1 MSPRRSDTRQRII
14 EVALELFAD
23 KGYEK
28 TALREIAE
36 RLGITKAALYYHF
49 ASKEALLAGI
59 MESLVG
65 PFDELVAWS
74 EGQPRTIETRR
85 ELLRRLGELLA
96 GEWAGRWVRFTQENQ
111 PTLRLHD
118 ELSGQMQARLAA
130 IAMAAID
137 PDAGLRDQLRSLGAI
152 GAVYIGSLPPS
163 AAMLGALGIKAT
175 SAELAAATMEI
186 AHELLEPSPTN

>member
-49 ASKEALLAGI
+49 ASKEALLIGI

-65 PFDELVAWS
+65 QFDELVAWS
-74 EGQPRTIETRR
+74 ASQPRSIETRR
-85 ELLRRLGELLA
+85 EVLRRLGELLA

-111 PTLRLHD
+111 PTLREHD

-130 IAMAAID
+130 IAMAVID
-137 PDAGLRDQLRSLGAI
+137 PKAELRDQLRALGAI
-152 GAVYIGSLPPS
+152 GAVYVGSLPPS
-163 AAMLGALGIKAT
+163 AAMLGALGIHAT
-175 SAELAAATMEI
+175 SEELAAVTMGI
-186 AHELLEPSPTN
+186 AIELLESAHR